1 MGVISA
7 PPVGSEAEKLEGGC
21 IGFVPVPRQRSSH
34 GTFEVRNPRFQFG
47 RGAVVIEFNFESRVL
62 TVEQVEEV
70 GAVGLISSDG

>member
-1 MGVISA
+1 MF
-7 PPVGSEAEKLEGGC
+7 
-21 IGFVPVPRQRSSH
+21 GFVSVPRQGSSH
-34 GTFEVRNPRFQFG
+34 RTFEIRNPRFQFG